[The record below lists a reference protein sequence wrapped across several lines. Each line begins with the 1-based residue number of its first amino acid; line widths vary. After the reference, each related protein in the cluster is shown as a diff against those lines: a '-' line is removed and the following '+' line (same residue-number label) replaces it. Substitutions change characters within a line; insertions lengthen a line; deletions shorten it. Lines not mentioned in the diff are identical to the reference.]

1 MQRPVCMI
9 LTRYHQAINSAGIS
23 KMNAP
28 IEFESTQR
36 SSMPAQFSSLLR
48 KPRLLPGESQS
59 DYVTVRQ
66 MMIDEVVPQTSIEWL
81 WTIDLI
87 ELSWDVIR
95 YRSLREKVLEIYRE
109 AAVESL
115 LQRVDGLGIPPAARE
130 MAQRHTKRNVEQW
143 RDDPTAA
150 AEIEARLA
158 SHGIDAASINIEVF
172 IQARDLFVMF
182 DSLMHSAQNR
192 RIALLR
198 EIAARRAIRQP
209 RGNPISVSAFLESAP
224 QRG

>member
-1 MQRPVCMI
+1 
-9 LTRYHQAINSAGIS
+9 
-23 KMNAP
+23 MNAP

-48 KPRLLPGESQS
+48 TPRLLPGESQS

-87 ELSWDVIR
+87 ELSWDVVR

-143 RDDPTAA
+143 RD
-150 AEIEARLA
+150 
-158 SHGIDAASINIEVF
+158 GIDEASINIEVF

-182 DSLMHSAQNR
+182 DSLMHSAQSR

-198 EIAARRAIRQP
+198 EIAARRAISRQAQGT
-209 RGNPISVSAFLESAP
+209 RISVSAF
-224 QRG
+224 